1 MSAAGVMRG
10 GDWAKMENM
19 RATLIGLSF
28 VAAASLPLSARAEN
42 CIARYSSA
50 FASLEGK
57 VWQAGTQAGAEA
69 AVEEIFGPRPQSC
82 EDGAYDYFLNRF
94 EEFASAAVR
103 KGSPKKKAEQNENS
117 LRLAI
122 AAVRKAPMQRSAK
135 DAKSGQFN
143 MRQVRAHIDPRV
155 EEYGNTPL
163 MQSLLGAIGN
173 TLDPQVIAEAA
184 PIPPGGNPNN
194 ILQIRIPL
202 QPMPSWAIVHLYE
215 MRDMAKNTGADPALQ
230 SKLQAIINWVEQ
242 STQTAP

>member
-1 MSAAGVMRG
+1 M
-10 GDWAKMENM
+10 KNM
-19 RATLIGLSF
+19 RATLIGLSLF
-28 VAAASLPLSARAEN
+28 VAASLPLSARADTA

-57 VWQAGTQAGAEA
+57 VWQAGTQAGADA
-69 AVEEIFGPRPQSC
+69 AVEELFGPRPQSC
-82 EDGAYDYFLNRF
+82 EDGAYDYFLSRF
-94 EEFASAAVR
+94 EEFASLGVR
-103 KGSPKKKAEQNENS
+103 RGSPKNKKDFTEN
-117 LRLAI
+117 LMRLAV
-122 AAVRKAPMQRSAK
+122 AAIRKGPINRSAK

-143 MRQVRAHIDPRV
+143 IRQVRAHIDPRV

-194 ILQIRIPL
+194 ITQIRIPL

-215 MRDMAKNTGADPALQ
+215 MREVAKNTSADPALQ
-230 SKLQAIINWVEQ
+230 IKLQAIINWVEQ
-242 STQTAP
+242 TTQTSP

>member
-1 MSAAGVMRG
+1 M
-10 GDWAKMENM
+10 KNM
-19 RATLIGLSF
+19 RNTLFGLSLL
-28 VAAASLPLSARAEN
+28 VAASLPLSARADN

-57 VWQAGTQAGAEA
+57 VLQASTQAVADA
-69 AVEEIFGPRPQSC
+69 AVEELFGPRPQTC
-82 EDGAYDYFLNRF
+82 EEGAYDYFLNRF

-103 KGSPKKKAEQNENS
+103 KGSPKKKAEQNENA

-122 AAVRKAPMQRSAK
+122 AAVRKGPIQRTAK
-135 DAKSGQFN
+135 DSKSSQFN

-163 MQSLLGAIGN
+163 MQALLGAIGN
-173 TLDPQVIAEAA
+173 AGDPQVIAEA
-184 PIPPGGNPNN
+184 PPPGAGSGNV
-194 ILQIRIPL
+194 LQIKIPL

-215 MRDMAKNTGADPALQ
+215 MRDIAKNTGADPTMQ

-242 STQTAP
+242 TTQTSP